1 MISMLSLSGV
11 RESKQRQKQSGSRN
25 LARNQKTH
33 SGFHLNI
40 GVVIF
45 GALVLYLFITLF
57 LYLTR
62 VHTETYQVT
71 SGTLSKN
78 ETYAA
83 IALRNEHI
91 VKANTNGYVNY
102 FIADGIKAARN
113 EAVCIVSPEQDLV
126 KKHAITS
133 DDLAQIRQLADRY
146 ARAYDRNQFRSVYDL
161 KFSLDTSVYG
171 ASEFAATDGTL
182 YYANS
187 DGIVSYSSDGY
198 ENKTA
203 DEIRADD
210 FYTKSYHKNQL
221 KSDASVSSGSPVY
234 RIIDSENWSIVIAL
248 SDHQHKRLTES
259 GRSQIRVRF
268 AKDGLSEVGTLRFFD
283 ADHVHYAEISFTDG
297 MVRYCNDRFL
307 NVELVTNTVTGLKI
321 PKSAVI
327 EKKFYAVPVSFVTE
341 GGESGDSGFLKET
354 TDENGVVSTSFVEA
368 TLYEETKPANQA
380 DIAYYFVDTETFS
393 RGDIL
398 IKPDSDERYQIGTTA
413 KLKGVYSTNKGYAVF
428 RKIHIL
434 DEDDESCI
442 IEEGTSFGVTQ
453 YDYIVRNGDKVK
465 ESDILH

>member
-1 MISMLSLSGV
+1 MAFFAFMLSLYDV
-11 RESKQRQKQSGSRN
+11 RSIN
-25 LARNQKTH
+25 LARKRTPR
-33 SGFHLNI
+33 GIHLNI

-71 SGTLSKN
+71 AGTLSKN

-83 IALRNEHI
+83 IALRSEKI
-91 VKANTNGYVNY
+91 VKANADGYVNY
-102 FIADGIKAARN
+102 FIADGMKAAKD
-113 EAVCIVSPEQDLV
+113 EAVCIVSPQQDLV

-133 DDLAQIRQLADRY
+133 DDLEQIRQLADRY
-146 ARAYDRNQFRSVYDL
+146 ARAYDRNQFRSIYDL

-171 ASEFAATDGTL
+171 ASEFAASDGTL
-182 YYANS
+182 YHANA
-187 DGIVSYSSDGY
+187 DGIISYSSDGY
-198 ENKTA
+198 EDKVA
-203 DEIRADD
+203 DQIRSED

-221 KSDASVSSGSPVY
+221 KSDASVTAGTPVY
-234 RIIDSENWSIVIAL
+234 RLIDKEVWSIVIAL
-248 SDHQHKRLTES
+248 SDHQYKRLSES
-259 GRSQIRVRF
+259 DRNRIRVRF
-268 AKDGLSEVGTLRFFD
+268 AKDGLSETGSLRFFD
-283 ADHVHYAEISFTDG
+283 SDGTHYAEITFSDG

-321 PKSAVI
+321 PKSSVI
-327 EKKFYAVPVSFVTE
+327 EKTFYMVPVSFVTQ

-354 TDENGVVSTSFVEA
+354 TDANGMVTTVFTEA
-368 TLYEETKPANQA
+368 TLYEETTPANQA
-380 DIAYYFVDTETFS
+380 DLSYYYVDPETFQE
-393 RGDIL
+393 GDVL
-398 IKPDSDERYQIGTTA
+398 IRPDSDERFRVGTTA

-428 RKIHIL
+428 RKIQIL

-442 IEEGTSFGVTQ
+442 IAEGTSFGVTQ
-453 YDYIVRNGDKVK
+453 YDYIVRNGEKVK

>member
-1 MISMLSLSGV
+1 MLSLSDV
-11 RESKQRQKQSGSRN
+11 RRTDLAKKQK
-25 LARNQKTH
+25 H

-40 GVVIF
+40 GIVIF
-45 GALVLYLFITLF
+45 GALVLYLVITMV

-83 IALRNEHI
+83 IALRSEHI
-91 VKANTNGYVNY
+91 VKADSDGYVNY
-102 FIADGIKAARN
+102 FIADGMKAARE
-113 EAVCIVSPEQDLV
+113 EAVCIVSPQQDLV

-171 ASEFAATDGTL
+171 ASEFAATDGKL
-182 YYANS
+182 YYAGA
-187 DGIVSYSSDGY
+187 DGIISYSSDGY
-198 ENKTA
+198 ESKTA
-203 DEIRADD
+203 DQITSDD

-234 RIIDSENWSIVIAL
+234 RLIDSEDWSIVIAL
-248 SDHQHKRLTES
+248 SDHQYKRLTDS
-259 GRSQIRVRF
+259 DRTRIRVRF
-268 AKDGLSEVGTLRFFD
+268 AKDGLSETGDLRFFD
-283 ADHVHYAEISFTDG
+283 SDGVHYAEITFTDG

-327 EKKFYAVPVSFVTE
+327 EKTFFAVPVTFVTE
-341 GGESGDSGFLKET
+341 GGDSGDSGFLKEV

-368 TLYEETKPANQA
+368 TLYEETKPVNQA

-393 RGDIL
+393 RGDVL
-398 IKPDSDERYQIGTTA
+398 VKPDSDERFQIGTTA

-428 RKIHIL
+428 RKIQIL

-442 IEEGTSFGVTQ
+442 IAEGTSFGVTQ
-453 YDYIVRNGDKVK
+453 YDYIVRNGDRVK